1 LVFTEGVFF
10 LDLGVLGVVAGSDGV
25 RDDRRIGDDMLLE
38 QDDGPLLGAFV
49 KPSK

>member
-1 LVFTEGVFF
+1 MNIN
-10 LDLGVLGVVAGSDGV
+10 LDNWSVSIPGSDGV